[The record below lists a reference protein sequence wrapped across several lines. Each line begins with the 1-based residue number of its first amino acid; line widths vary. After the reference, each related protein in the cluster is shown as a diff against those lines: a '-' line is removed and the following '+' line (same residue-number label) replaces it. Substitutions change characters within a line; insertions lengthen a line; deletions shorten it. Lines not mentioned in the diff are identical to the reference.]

1 MKGWIALS
9 ATLCTVALI
18 AVAAVPASARVPGG
32 QGLAIFGVFDC
43 GDFDARGLRSPRRGS
58 RQRLPVRHDGDRPAR
73 RSDALR
79 IQVCCGRGFL
89 REELRHEGRLDHLH
103 VHADGGLWGCLHPDG
118 RGRSTKVVVQVC
130 GGRPPGRLRKER
142 ATRAEGLPVP
152 ASGDFVEV
160 VERSRRLRSG
170 TLVIAHQLPHRRGAP
185 APRGRGQQLH
195 RLLTVRH
202 PASPRLALASAV
214 DRLGECAI
222 GPVGLRAS
230 TREPALHRPRRI
242 VRRACRVFDR
252 GTGEQRF
259 EDPFGVPIERL
270 RRRCH
275 RHRSHSGA
283 RRVPPRR
290 SVGRR
295 GEVLPWGSL
304 GLPGLRSAAKR
315 ARA

>member
-9 ATLCTVALI
+9 TTLCTVALI

-32 QGLAIFGVFDC
+32 QGLGIFGVFDC
-43 GDFDARGLRSPRRGS
+43 GDPLGEVEVFGAPAVEAANAYLIDT
-58 RQRLPVRHDGDRPAR
+58 DGDRPAR
-73 RSDALR
+73 RRDALR

-185 APRGRGQQLH
+185 RRAAADSSCTVSSRSGTPPARGSRSH
-195 RLLTVRH
+195 RLST
-202 PASPRLALASAV
+202 ASAN
-214 DRLGECAI
+214 A
-222 GPVGLRAS
+222 P
-230 TREPALHRPRRI
+230 
-242 VRRACRVFDR
+242 
-252 GTGEQRF
+252 
-259 EDPFGVPIERL
+259 
-270 RRRCH
+270 
-275 RHRSHSGA
+275 
-283 RRVPPRR
+283 
-290 SVGRR
+290 
-295 GEVLPWGSL
+295 
-304 GLPGLRSAAKR
+304 
-315 ARA
+315 